1 MQSSDRP
8 QNPCSSLK
16 TRVKKIFRRNLLHLM
31 DKFILIANIKVEK
44 EEKSFEGL
52 KSILT
57 TDQDRR
63 DMR

>member
-1 MQSSDRP
+1 
-8 QNPCSSLK
+8 LK

-31 DKFILIANIKVEK
+31 DKFTLIANIKVEK